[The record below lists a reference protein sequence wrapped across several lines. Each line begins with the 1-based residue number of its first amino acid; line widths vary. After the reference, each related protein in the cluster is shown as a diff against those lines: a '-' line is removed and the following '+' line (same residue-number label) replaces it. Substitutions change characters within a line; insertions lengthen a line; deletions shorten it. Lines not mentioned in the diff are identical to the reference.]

1 MNARAGPDADAEL
14 AGALA
19 DGRRLIRRARLL
31 ALAAAVAAGV
41 LVAGAGSS
49 TREVVQSYRAPDT
62 TVPTEGE
69 SPPTGP
75 VATVPDVVGEDE
87 EAAIDVVQGAGYEAE
102 VEAVDAEDV
111 EPGVVVEQDPAAGTE
126 APTGSLVT
134 LHVAGEPDGAVVP
147 DVVGLSEAEARATVE
162 EAGLELVGVSEEEAA
177 DVPAGVVLR
186 SEPAG
191 GTTVEPGSGVA
202 LVVSSGPSDTG
213 VD

>member
-1 MNARAGPDADAEL
+1 VNARAGPGGDAEL

-19 DGRRLIRRARLL
+19 DGRRLIRRAQLL

-41 LVAGAGSS
+41 LVAGVGSG

-62 TVPTEGE
+62 SVPTGGG
-69 SPPTGP
+69 SRPTGP
-75 VATVPDVVGEDE
+75 LATVPDVVGEDE

-102 VEAVDAEDV
+102 VEAVEVEDV
-111 EPGVVVEQDPAAGTE
+111 EPGVVAEQDPAAGTE

-134 LHVAGEPDGAVVP
+134 LLVAGQPDGATVP
-147 DVVGLSEAEARATVE
+147 DVVGLSEAEARATLE
-162 EAGLELVGVSEEEAA
+162 EAGLEVVGVSEEETA
-177 DVPAGVVLR
+177 DVPAGIVVR

-191 GTTVEPGSGVA
+191 GTAVEPGSGVA